1 MKIFVVDSKNTRIPI
16 EVNENNTVKILKE
29 KIKVKMGI
37 NKDIILHMNG
47 QIFEDDNKKLEE
59 YDIEENSLV
68 TYVLQ
73 FRAGSLINII
83 NY

>member
-1 MKIFVVDSKNTRIPI
+1 MDSKNTRIPI